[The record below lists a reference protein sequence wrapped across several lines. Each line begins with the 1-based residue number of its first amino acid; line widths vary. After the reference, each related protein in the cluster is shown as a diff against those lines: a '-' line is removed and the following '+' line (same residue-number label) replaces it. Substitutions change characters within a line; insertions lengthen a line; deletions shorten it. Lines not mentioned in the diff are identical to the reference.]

1 MVKVERSSK
10 VELSVIACSIA
21 MIAIMVSFGSIDFFE
36 GMSCE
41 ELKPYMSEV
50 LRGHY
55 PLETPFT
62 PSQINNLDEQYEYQ
76 CTISDNL

>member
-10 VELSVIACSIA
+10 VELSVIACSIT
-21 MIAIMVSFGSIDFFE
+21 MIAIMTSFGSIDFFE
-36 GMSCE
+36 GMNCD
-41 ELKPYMSEV
+41 ELKPYMSEE

-62 PSQINNLDEQYEYQ
+62 PSQINNLDEQYNLQ
-76 CTISDNL
+76 CLT

>member
-10 VELSVIACSIA
+10 VELSVIAFSIVT
-21 MIAIMVSFGSIDFFE
+21 IAIMVSFGSIDFFE

-41 ELKPYMSEV
+41 ELKTYMSEE

-62 PSQINNLDEQYEYQ
+62 PSQINNLDEQYNLQ
-76 CTISDNL
+76 CLT